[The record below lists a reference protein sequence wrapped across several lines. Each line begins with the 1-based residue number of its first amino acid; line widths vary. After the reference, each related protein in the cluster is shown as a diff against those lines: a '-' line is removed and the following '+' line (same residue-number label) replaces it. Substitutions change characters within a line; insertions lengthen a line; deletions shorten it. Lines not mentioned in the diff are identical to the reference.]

1 MKNNQTEAFEWVAMG
16 DEDLRVA
23 KLLIENEESTRI
35 IGFHCQQA
43 AEKYF
48 KALLSYHQIKI
59 PFSHDLPKLYN
70 LCIQA
75 DSGISFDIGY
85 LVDLSKFAVEIRYSK
100 NPQIDEEALYSGYNY
115 VQTIRNTILSK
126 ITEE

>member
-1 MKNNQTEAFEWVAMG
+1 MKNNQQEALGMISIG
-16 DEDLRVA
+16 DEDLDSA
-23 KLLIENEESTRI
+23 KILIDNNGSFRA

-43 AEKYF
+43 AEKYL
-48 KALLSYHQIKI
+48 KAFLILNEIKF
-59 PFSHDLPKLYN
+59 PFSHDLSKLYN
-70 LCIQA
+70 LCLQI
-75 DSGISFDIGY
+75 DSSLGIDINY
-85 LVDLSKFAVEIRYSK
+85 LEDLTKFAVEIRYSK

>member
-1 MKNNQTEAFEWVAMG
+1 MKNNQQEALGMLSIG
-16 DEDLRVA
+16 DEDLDSA
-23 KLLIENEESTRI
+23 KILIDNNGSFRA

-43 AEKYF
+43 AEKYL
-48 KALLSYHQIKI
+48 KAFLILNEIKF
-59 PFSHDLPKLYN
+59 PFSHDLSKLYN
-70 LCIQA
+70 VCVQI
-75 DSGISFDIGY
+75 DSSLGIDINY
-85 LVDLSKFAVEIRYSK
+85 LEDLTKFAVEIRYSK

>member
-1 MKNNQTEAFEWVAMG
+1 MKSSMKEFCYMKNNQTEAFEWVAMG

-48 KALLSYHQIKI
+48 KALLSYHQ
-59 PFSHDLPKLYN
+59 FWD
-70 LCIQA
+70 
-75 DSGISFDIGY
+75 F
-85 LVDLSKFAVEIRYSK
+85 F
-100 NPQIDEEALYSGYNY
+100 
-115 VQTIRNTILSK
+115 
-126 ITEE
+126 